1 MLAAVTMILGV
12 VLIEGICLFGRF
24 VLKRTGTQMRP
35 TFEWRTVRIGIHH
48 GIIGALAIAVYGVSQ
63 LPEEIRFWGLLIMG
77 LILLVSDLI
86 HHCLL
91 KLMYGD
97 WDPKYASLKRRS

>member
-1 MLAAVTMILGV
+1 MLAVMAVILGV
-12 VLIEGICLFGRF
+12 VLIETVCLFGRF

-35 TFEWRTVRIGIHH
+35 KFERRGARIGIHH

-63 LPEEIRFWGLLIMG
+63 LPQEIRFWGLLIVG
-77 LILLVSDLI
+77 LILLISDLI

-91 KLMYGD
+91 KLICGE
-97 WDPKYASLKRRS
+97 WDPKNAGPSRR